1 MAVCRE
7 ARIPLCDDDERIGFS
22 FGILDSQGVDV
33 SLFRVFGIQV
43 PFFLGDDGGPPRW
56 FCPVFCSPL
65 IDDAPLLLFLPGM
78 DGTGLGLVL
87 HHESLRRMF
96 EVWCL
101 HIPVHDRTPFEG
113 LLKLVEDT
121 VLMEMKQRPT
131 GPIYLVGDSFGGALA
146 LSVAARN
153 PTLDLVLILAN
164 PGQ

>member
-1 MAVCRE
+1 
-7 ARIPLCDDDERIGFS
+7 
-22 FGILDSQGVDV
+22 
-33 SLFRVFGIQV
+33 V

-65 IDDAPLLLFLPGM
+65 TDDAPLLLFLPGM

-96 EVWCL
+96 EVRCL

-113 LLKLVEDT
+113 LLKLVEDS